1 MNCPNCNAEIVYEG
15 ATFCPKCGKS
25 LEADTDIPNNSIEIP
40 QKRTDLILAGAILT
54 IISAVFV
61 ASMGYIGA
69 YQYLALVEYYGSTM
83 ASEFLGFLIFGI
95 IDIIFALLAMIGGV
109 FILKRKRLKI
119 SILGIIFLLASVI
132 TTYMIITLYQYGFT
146 DILLFSEV
154 SIFIMSILSV
164 ALIFSSKAE
173 FT

>member
-95 IDIIFALLAMIGGV
+95 IDIIFAL
-109 FILKRKRLKI
+109 F
-119 SILGIIFLLASVI
+119 
-132 TTYMIITLYQYGFT
+132 GFT